1 MLIDDEW
8 VFSADSMSDF
18 DFSSE
23 SRMLVFDKDGTLGDC
38 IATMHK
44 WIHFMTEKLSAHV
57 SDREIQEYHRQL
69 GWDGRKL
76 VPSAPLAADTWEA
89 SIEKTARFLR
99 VSNAYSIVDAW
110 HRELGDLHGQDQP
123 IIEQLPTMLETCRA
137 MGWKI
142 AVCTSDQREP
152 TNQAL
157 KAWGIDSL
165 VQVSSLSGKFVHIL
179 CFISHFHGFLRY
191 CLVIV
196 FYLWR

>member
-1 MLIDDEW
+1 MLLDDEW
-8 VFSADSMSDF
+8 VFSADSMPELDF
-18 DFSSE
+18 SSSE

-89 SIEKTARFLR
+89 SIDKTARFLR

-110 HRELGDLHGQDQP
+110 HREMGDLHGQDQP
-123 IIEQLPTMLETCRA
+123 IIDQLPTMLETCRN

-165 VQVSSLSGKFVHIL
+165 VQVSLLFR
-179 CFISHFHGFLRY
+179 HFPLKIFLHGFSFTSLVG
-191 CLVIV
+191 CLV
-196 FYLWR
+196 FNLWR